1 MRIWVSGTEGK
12 LGAEVRRQLVDEGHE
27 VVAADVRGTP
37 PVDLEDPA
45 AVRASM
51 RGCDAV
57 VHCAGIPSPEDIA
70 PADLVRTNTMTTFN
84 ALEEA
89 YAAGIRT
96 AVLASSGSIY
106 GTAWGPAELRQPY
119 VPVDEDSPLQYVD
132 AYALTKDLMERMG
145 QMYARRGMTV
155 TALRFHWI
163 MAPGERE
170 SLGLDEATETK
181 NLWGYVSL
189 ADAARAC
196 VLGVGP
202 HRDRE
207 RYEVCVVAADRTW
220 SGTPTVELLDRFSP
234 GSERRG
240 DLPGGAGLF
249 DVRRAERVL
258 GWRPS
263 G

>member
-1 MRIWVSGTEGK
+1 MKIWVSGTEGK
-12 LGAEVRRQLVDEGHE
+12 LGGEVRRQLGAEGHE

-37 PVDLEDPA
+37 QVDLEDPA

-57 VHCAGIPSPEDIA
+57 VHCAGVPSPEDVA

-132 AYALTKDLMERMG
+132 AYALTKDFVERMG
-145 QMYARRGMTV
+145 QMFARRGMTV

-196 VLGVGP
+196 VLGLAPGGE
-202 HRDRE
+202 RE

-220 SGTPTVELLDRFSP
+220 SETPTVELLDRFSP

-240 DLPGGAGLF
+240 DLAGGVGLF

-258 GWRPS
+258 GWCPS
-263 G
+263 E